1 MLHYWQWLGN
11 HFWQFCCIFIKKIF
25 SYRPVNADKPNF
37 VSLLVITGAAASFT
51 SKILSFETV
60 AKRGAI
66 LNPKTVN
73 IQGYSELREPI
84 RTHVNRYPLIWW
96 ILIVDNL
103 FTLYKLWSIFMYKY
117 IGIPS
122 LWIFWLYKIKNDFLV
137 PSRLKILECHIAWW
151 ISWISGWC

>member
-1 MLHYWQWLGN
+1 MPTSQ
-11 HFWQFCCIFIKKIF
+11 I
-25 SYRPVNADKPNF
+25 F
-37 VSLLVITGAAASFT
+37 VSLLVIAGAAASFT

-60 AKRGAI
+60 TKQGAI

-103 FTLYKLWSIFMYKY
+103 FTLYNEAFLCTSTLESQVYESSDYIRSKMIFGMPHCIMNFLWVVGARS
-117 IGIPS
+117 PQVNAS
-122 LWIFWLYKIKNDFLV
+122 LSSCL
-137 PSRLKILECHIAWW
+137 H
-151 ISWISGWC
+151 

>member
-1 MLHYWQWLGN
+1 MLHYWQWFGN
-11 HFWQFCCIFIKKIF
+11 HFLQFCCIFIKKIF
-25 SYRPVNADKPNF
+25 SYWPVNADKPNF
-37 VSLLVITGAAASFT
+37 VSLLIIAGAAASFT
-51 SKILSFETV
+51 SKILCLETV

-103 FTLYKLWSIFMYKY
+103 FTLYNEAFLCTSTLESQVYESSDYIRSKMIFL
-117 IGIPS
+117 S
-122 LWIFWLYKIKNDFLV
+122 QAD
-137 PSRLKILECHIAWW
+137 
-151 ISWISGWC
+151 

>member
-1 MLHYWQWLGN
+1 MLHYWQWFGN

-25 SYRPVNADKPNF
+25 SYQPVNADKPNF
-37 VSLLVITGAAASFT
+37 VSLLVIAGAAASFT

-103 FTLYKLWSIFMYKY
+103 FTLYNKAFLCTSTLESQVYESSDYIRSKMIFL
-117 IGIPS
+117 S
-122 LWIFWLYKIKNDFLV
+122 QAD
-137 PSRLKILECHIAWW
+137 
-151 ISWISGWC
+151 

>member
-1 MLHYWQWLGN
+1 MLHYWQWFGN
-11 HFWQFCCIFIKKIF
+11 HFLQFCCIFIKKIF

-37 VSLLVITGAAASFT
+37 VSLLVIAGAAASFT

-103 FTLYKLWSIFMYKY
+103 FTLYNKAFLCTSTLESQVYESSDYIRSKMIFL
-117 IGIPS
+117 S
-122 LWIFWLYKIKNDFLV
+122 QAD
-137 PSRLKILECHIAWW
+137 
-151 ISWISGWC
+151 

>member
-60 AKRGAI
+60 TKRGAI

-103 FTLYKLWSIFMYKY
+103 FTLYNEAFLFTSTLESQVYESFDYIRSKMIFL
-117 IGIPS
+117 S
-122 LWIFWLYKIKNDFLV
+122 QAD
-137 PSRLKILECHIAWW
+137 
-151 ISWISGWC
+151 

>member
-1 MLHYWQWLGN
+1 MLHYWQWFGN

-25 SYRPVNADKPNF
+25 SYRPVNANKPNF
-37 VSLLVITGAAASFT
+37 VSLLIIAGAAASFT
-51 SKILSFETV
+51 SKILSLETV

-103 FTLYKLWSIFMYKY
+103 FTLYNEAFLCTSTLESQVYESFDYIRSKMIF
-117 IGIPS
+117 
-122 LWIFWLYKIKNDFLV
+122 LFQAD
-137 PSRLKILECHIAWW
+137 
-151 ISWISGWC
+151 